1 MVTAVS
7 AVPKNH
13 GNLAAAKFPR
23 TALELPYAGYIHD
36 TAPFEASNAAVVIT
50 ILVQDRASIIPD
62 L

>member
-1 MVTAVS
+1 MAI
-7 AVPKNH
+7 
-13 GNLAAAKFPR
+13 LPR
-23 TALELPYAGYIHD
+23 QNSRGQPWNLPYAGYIHD